1 MKATVMTTSS
11 AADVPS
17 PVAVTPQLLAQH
29 SITADEYDRILAALG
44 RVPSLTELGIYSVM
58 WSEHCSYKS
67 SRVHLKRLP
76 TKSDL
81 VVQGP
86 GENAGIIDVGD
97 GWACAFKIESHNH
110 PSYIEPFQ
118 GAATGVGG
126 ILRDIFTMGA
136 RPLAVMDSLR
146 FGEIAEDPAQSPE
159 ERALI
164 ARNHAVVEGVV
175 SGIAGYGN
183 CFGVP
188 NLGGET
194 KFEACYSGNP
204 LVNAFAL
211 GMVRIDEIFYGKAS
225 GSGNPVIYVGAK
237 TGRDGIH
244 GATMASEEFHE
255 GTEAKRPNVQV
266 GDPFME
272 KLLMEACL
280 EAMKTGAIVGIQ
292 DMGAAGLTCS
302 TCEMGARG
310 GVGLDVELDLVPQR
324 ETGMSSYEIML
335 SESQERMVLVAEKG
349 RENEVLSVFKKWG
362 LDGVI
367 VGTVEPQPRLR
378 IRHHGVLVADI
389 PNQSLTDD
397 APLYHRPV
405 GTWNTPLPAVPSD
418 EVQALLAED
427 RDFTADL
434 IKLLSSANV
443 CSKRWV
449 HEQYDT
455 MVQTNT
461 VIGPGGEGGVMRLKG
476 TGSPGHERGLA
487 MALDGNGRWAYLDP
501 KLGAMH
507 AVAEACRKVASTGA
521 TPVAATNCLNFGN
534 PEKPEI
540 MAQLSAAIDGIAEA
554 CTALSTPITG
564 GNVSLY
570 NETRG
575 EGIYPT
581 PVLGIVGILDD
592 VTKAVPSHFQRNGDA
607 IVLLWPI
614 PAGEEP
620 DPSLHVPFHPE
631 RVESSADPLAPALAD
646 QAVIHPE
653 DEAETEASATAELVV
668 FGSSEYAH
676 VVLGST
682 WGQPPPLD
690 LDAEAD
696 LHTLLAVLADR
707 ELLRSACDVS
717 DGGIAVALA
726 QSGFPKGIGA
736 TVEQEQSLMVHPLF
750 GLFAEPAS
758 TMLVTTEPNQI
769 EAIEELAEEYGYFVA
784 RIGTTGGESL
794 EINVYRQPMI
804 SATLASLRKPWASAL
819 ESTLHGEVTA

>member
-1 MKATVMTTSS
+1 MTTSS

-324 ETGMSSYEIML
+324 LTGMSSYEIML
-335 SESQERMVLVAEKG
+335 SESQERMLLVAEKG